1 MCLKGDDCLFSHDL
15 KAVPCKFFYLYA
27 KCQHTDAEC
36 RFSHSVSREE
46 AFAHFERETAEKE
59 EEERKRREKEE
70 AEALGIVLPTTTTA
84 GGSDEPSA
92 AEAILPFGISF
103 VRTDDAAHAAVEA
116 AVVGAKGKDDEDEED
131 GEGDDYEGTYSGD
144 EEDDEEGDEDEAD
157 QKEEVLLPF
166 GLSASS
172 FARPTHDSAAS
183 RADELDG
190 SFPAYAP

>member
-1 MCLKGDDCLFSHDL
+1 
-15 KAVPCKFFYLYA
+15 VPCKFFYLYA

-36 RFSHSVSREE
+36 RFSHSVGREE
-46 AFAHFERETAEKE
+46 ALAHFERETAEKE

-84 GGSDEPSA
+84 GGSDEPSS

-103 VRTDDAAHAAVEA
+103 VRTDDPAHAAVEA
-116 AVVGAKGKDDEDEED
+116 AVVGAEDKDEED
-131 GEGDDYEGTYSGD
+131 DEGDDYEGTDSRD
-144 EEDDEEGDEDEAD
+144 EEDDDDEDED
-157 QKEEVLLPF
+157 EEEVLLPF

-183 RADELDG
+183 GVDELDG